1 MASTYLQRTQGSAT
15 NRKKMTLSMWFKTS
29 ESGIRDYQLWETYVS
44 PSDRI
49 TMYIDSSDQIHW
61 YDAGASVNVATNRKF
76 RDCNGWY
83 HIVWQ
88 IDTTESTASN
98 RIKLYVN
105 GVQETSFSEA
115 TYYSLDVNTAS
126 GTSSYTNYIGK
137 YGGNTNNDFNGS
149 MSHINYVDGT
159 AYDATA
165 FGEYDAN
172 GVWKIIVEPSVTYGT
187 NGYFILKNGN
197 SVTDQSGNSNN
208 FTVGGGTLTKTEDSP
223 SNVFATLNPLV
234 NGDGSYSLTN
244 GNNKFTGTGGND
256 HTFGTIGAIGGKFYY
271 ETKWVTN
278 PDRCFAGFVPAELAH
293 TLGATEAPTNDLA
306 GLYRDD
312 YLINVGNVNE
322 GAYTNVSAGD
332 IFGFAIDLSSSSGS
346 RTLKVYKNGSLIGT
360 MTLST
365 SYENDTWLP
374 CVGDTSSTNGVIECN
389 FGNGYFGT
397 TAVSSAGTNASGIGI
412 FEHDVPTGYTA
423 LSTKGLNL

>member
-397 TAVSSAGTNASGIGI
+397 TSVTTAGINASGNGI
-412 FEHDVPTGYTA
+412 FEYDVPTGYTA